1 MELALGN
8 YLTLRIPPGGTVS
21 GGDNVTASDGWQE
34 MRFQNFWIGRN
45 VRFSEPGWPTKTHS
59 FLPFGFS
66 GAVISRQGD
75 NIDANIVLPNS
86 PISRAFLD
94 QAVRERWLAV
104 VRVVQIDN
112 LDDPE
117 VIPSM
122 LYKYQG
128 FVSSGGWTPTELSLS
143 LNSIL
148 DAARTDIPV
157 RSLHQDLV
165 GDVPASANI
174 ALS

>member
-1 MELALGN
+1 MNLALGN
-8 YLTLRIPPGGTVS
+8 YLTFRIPPGTTVS
-21 GGDNVTASDGWQE
+21 GGDYVTAPDNWLE

-45 VRFSEPGWPTKTHS
+45 AQFSEPGYPTKTHS

-75 NIDANIVLPNS
+75 NIDASLVLPNS

-112 LDDPE
+112 LEDPDDVPT
-117 VIPSM
+117 M
-122 LYKYQG
+122 LYKYFG

-148 DAARTDIPV
+148 DAASSDIPV
-157 RSLHQDLV
+157 RSLHQNTV
-165 GDVPASANI
+165 GDVPASASI
-174 ALS
+174 ALN